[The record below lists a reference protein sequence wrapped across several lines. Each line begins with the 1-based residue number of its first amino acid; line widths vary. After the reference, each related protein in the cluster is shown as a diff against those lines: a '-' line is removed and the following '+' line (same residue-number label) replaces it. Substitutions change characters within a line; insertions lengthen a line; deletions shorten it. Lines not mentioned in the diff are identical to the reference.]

1 MARFNALLQSLV
13 RPPAFQEGL
22 FEAAKGIGM
31 TPMLAEQEKLRK
43 ERMAQMA
50 QMGPVDLARMAEQQA
65 LQTGDPTEILKA
77 RQTKQQ
83 VVQGRTQESLSQLD
97 LERQRAVQEGNIA
110 KAKQIE
116 SVMER
121 VATNAGLDA
130 SNITGRTEAENNA
143 ILEKREQGFSDAY
156 YKVKP
161 ENRERFV
168 KAATEAG
175 FGSLMYELE
184 LDRQKKEDYETE
196 RQEKIDMARAPLPTN
211 TLQERVN
218 AISDESLKADYNQRL
233 KDIKDME
240 PNFDK
245 GETWNPGE
253 KKNAERLLDSLS
265 DDVSGFKQREV
276 LERRSAKRK
285 IESAITQLQ
294 KELTRISPTGNQVDE
309 QMPQARENISGYFG
323 LGIGVST
330 EEIEAEAVRLA
341 TEKIERGI
349 RNQIADYQAQ
359 LESFNSETAVTPS
372 ETTEDDDVIDL

>member
-1 MARFNALLQSLV
+1 MARFSQALLQGLLN
-13 RPPAFQEGL
+13 PTYQQGL
-22 FEAAKGIGM
+22 FEAARGLGQ
-31 TPMLAEQEKLRK
+31 TPGLMAAEKQRQEQMQ
-43 ERMAQMA
+43 RMQG
-50 QMGPVDLARMAEQQA
+50 MGPVDLASMAEQQA

-83 VVQGRTQESLSQLD
+83 VVQGRTQESLNQLD

-110 KAKQIE
+110 KANQIE

-130 SNITGRTEAENNA
+130 SKITGRTEAENNA

-161 ENRERFV
+161 ENREKFV

-175 FGSLMYELE
+175 FGSLMDELE
-184 LDRQKKEDYETE
+184 LDRQKKEDYEAE

-218 AISDESLKADYNQRL
+218 AISDEGLKEDYNQRL
-233 KDIKDME
+233 KDIKAME

-276 LERRSAKRK
+276 LERRSAKRN

-309 QMPQARENISGYFG
+309 QMPQARENVG
-323 LGIGVST
+323 GVFVKN
-330 EEIEAEAVRLA
+330 EVIEAEAVRLA
-341 TEKIERGI
+341 SLKIEQGI

-372 ETTEDDDVIDL
+372 EDTEDDDVIDL

>member
-1 MARFNALLQSLV
+1 MARFNALLQSLA

-22 FEAAKGIGM
+22 FEAAKNIGM
-31 TPMLAEQEKLRK
+31 TPMLSEQEKLRK

-50 QMGPVDLARMAEQQA
+50 QMGPVDLARTAEQQA

-77 RQTKQQ
+77 RQATQQ
-83 VVQGRTQESLSQLD
+83 VVQGRTQESLYQLD

-110 KAKQIE
+110 KANQIE
-116 SVMER
+116 AVMER

-130 SNITGRTEAENNA
+130 SKITGRTEAENNA
-143 ILEKREQGFSDAY
+143 ILEKREKGFSAAY
-156 YKVKP
+156 YQVKP

-175 FGSLMYELE
+175 FGSLMDELE
-184 LDRQKKEDYETE
+184 LDRQKKEDYQLE
-196 RQEKIDMARAPLPTN
+196 RKEKADMARAPLPTS

-218 AISDESLKADYNQRL
+218 AISDEGLRSDYNQRL
-233 KDIKDME
+233 ADIKAME
-240 PNFDK
+240 PNFNE

-253 KKNAERLLDSLS
+253 KKNAEKLLDSLS

-276 LERRSAKRK
+276 LERRAAKRN

-309 QMPQARENISGYFG
+309 QMPQARENVG
-323 LGIGVST
+323 GVFVKN
-330 EEIEAEAVRLA
+330 EVIEAEAVRLA
-341 TEKIERGI
+341 SIKIEQGI

-359 LESFNSETAVTPS
+359 LESFNSETTVTPS

>member
-1 MARFNALLQSLV
+1 MARFSQAFLQGLLQPSY
-13 RPPAFQEGL
+13 QQGL
-22 FEAAKGIGM
+22 FEAARGVGQTPGIM
-31 TPMLAEQEKLRK
+31 AMQERRQEQMQ
-43 ERMAQMA
+43 RMQG
-50 QMGPVDLARMAEQQA
+50 MGPVDLASMAEQQA

-77 RQTKQQ
+77 RQAKQQ
-83 VVQGRTQESLSQLD
+83 VVQGRTQESLNQLD

-110 KAKQIE
+110 KANQIE

-121 VATNAGLDA
+121 VATSAGLDA
-130 SNITGRTEAENNA
+130 SKITGRTEAENNA

-161 ENRERFV
+161 ENREKFV

-175 FGSLMYELE
+175 FGSLMDELE
-184 LDRQKKEDYETE
+184 LDRQKKEDYQLE
-196 RQEKIDMARAPLPTN
+196 RQEKADMARAPLPTS
-211 TLQERVN
+211 TLQERVDV
-218 AISDESLKADYNQRL
+218 ISDEGLREDYNQRL
-233 KDIKDME
+233 EDIKAME

-276 LERRSAKRK
+276 LERRSAKRN

-309 QMPQARENISGYFG
+309 QMPQARKNVG
-323 LGIGVST
+323 GVFVKN
-330 EEIEAEAVRLA
+330 EVIEAEAVRLA
-341 TEKIERGI
+341 SLKIEQGI

-372 ETTEDDDVIDL
+372 EDTEDDDVIDL

>member
-1 MARFNALLQSLV
+1 MAKFSQAFLQGLLNPSYQ
-13 RPPAFQEGL
+13 QGL
-22 FEAAKGIGM
+22 FEAARGLGQ
-31 TPMLAEQEKLRK
+31 TPGLMAAEKQRQEQMK
-43 ERMAQMA
+43 RMQG
-50 QMGPVDLARMAEQQA
+50 MGPVDLASMAEQQA
-65 LQTGDPTEILKA
+65 MQTGDPAEILKA
-77 RQTKQQ
+77 RQTTQQ
-83 VVQGRTQESLSQLD
+83 VVQGRTQESLNQLN

-116 SVMER
+116 TVMER

-130 SNITGRTEAENNA
+130 SKITGRTEAENNA
-143 ILEKREQGFSDAY
+143 ILEKREQSFSDAY

-175 FGSLMYELE
+175 FGSLMDELE
-184 LDRQKKEDYETE
+184 LDRQKKEDYEIE
-196 RQEKIDMARAPLPTN
+196 RQEKIDMARAPLPTS

-218 AISDESLKADYNQRL
+218 AISDEGLRADYNQRL
-233 KDIKDME
+233 KDIKAME

-276 LERRSAKRK
+276 LERRSAKRN

-309 QMPQARENISGYFG
+309 QMPQARENIRGFLG
-323 LGIGVST
+323 TGIGVST

-341 TEKIERGI
+341 TEKIEQGI

-359 LESFNSETAVTPS
+359 LESFNSETTVTPS

>member
-1 MARFNALLQSLV
+1 MPRFSQQFLNQMTQ
-13 RPPAFQEGL
+13 PGL
-22 FEAAKGIGM
+22 FGMGVQKVTEALGERNAR
-31 TPMLAEQEKLRK
+31 LRAE
-43 ERMAQMA
+43 ERGRMMST
-50 QMGPVDLARMAEQQA
+50 MGPVDLARMAEQQA
-65 LQTGDPTEILKA
+65 IKTGDPTEILKA
-77 RQTKQQ
+77 RQTTQQ
-83 VVQGRTQESLSQLD
+83 VVQGRTQESLGQLD
-97 LERQRAVQEGNIA
+97 LERKRAVQEGNIA

-116 SVMER
+116 AVMER
-121 VATNAGLDA
+121 VATTAGLDA
-130 SNITGRTEAENNA
+130 SKITGRTEAENNA

-161 ENRERFV
+161 ENREKFV

-175 FGSLMYELE
+175 FGSLMDELE

-196 RQEKIDMARAPLPTN
+196 RQEKIDMSRAPLPTS

-218 AISDESLKADYNQRL
+218 AISDEGLRADYNQRL
-233 KDIKDME
+233 KDIKAME
-240 PNFDK
+240 PNFNQ

-276 LERRSAKRK
+276 LERRSAKRN

-309 QMPQARENISGYFG
+309 QMPQARENVG
-323 LGIGVST
+323 GVFVKN
-330 EEIEAEAVRLA
+330 EVVEAEAVRLA
-341 TEKIERGI
+341 SLKIEQGI

-359 LESFNSETAVTPS
+359 LESFNSETTATPS

>member
-1 MARFNALLQSLV
+1 MARFSQALLQGLLQ
-13 RPPAFQEGL
+13 PQMQQGL
-22 FEAAKGIGM
+22 FETARNIGM
-31 TPMLAEQEKLRK
+31 TPSLMRAEQQRQEQMQ
-43 ERMAQMA
+43 RMQG
-50 QMGPVDLARMAEQQA
+50 MGPVDLASMAEQQA

-83 VVQGRTQESLSQLD
+83 VVQGRTQESLNQLD

-110 KAKQIE
+110 KANQIE

-130 SNITGRTEAENNA
+130 SKITGRTEAENNA

-175 FGSLMYELE
+175 FGSLMDELE
-184 LDRQKKEDYETE
+184 LDRQKKEDYQLE
-196 RQEKIDMARAPLPTN
+196 RQKKADMARAPLPTS
-211 TLQERVN
+211 TLQERVDV
-218 AISDESLKADYNQRL
+218 ISDEGLREDYNQRL
-233 KDIKDME
+233 KDIKAME

-276 LERRSAKRK
+276 LERRSAKRN

-309 QMPQARENISGYFG
+309 QMPQARENVGGFFPT
-323 LGIGVST
+323 T
-330 EEIEAEAVRLA
+330 EEVEAEAVRLA
-341 TEKIERGI
+341 SLKIEQEI

-359 LESFNSETAVTPS
+359 LESFSSDTTATPS

>member
-1 MARFNALLQSLV
+1 MARFSQAFLQGLLNPSYQ
-13 RPPAFQEGL
+13 QGL
-22 FEAAKGIGM
+22 FEAARGVGQTPGIM
-31 TPMLAEQEKLRK
+31 AMQERRQEQMQ
-43 ERMAQMA
+43 RMQG
-50 QMGPVDLARMAEQQA
+50 MGPVDLASMAEQQA

-77 RQTKQQ
+77 RQAKQQ
-83 VVQGRTQESLSQLD
+83 VVQGRTQESLNQLD

-110 KAKQIE
+110 KANQIE

-121 VATNAGLDA
+121 VATSAGLDA
-130 SNITGRTEAENNA
+130 SKITGRTEAENNA

-161 ENRERFV
+161 ENREKFV

-175 FGSLMYELE
+175 FGSLMDELE
-184 LDRQKKEDYETE
+184 LDRQKKEDYQLE
-196 RQEKIDMARAPLPTN
+196 RQEKADMARAPLPTS
-211 TLQERVN
+211 TLQERVDV
-218 AISDESLKADYNQRL
+218 ISDEGLREDYNQRL
-233 KDIKDME
+233 EDIKAME

-276 LERRSAKRK
+276 LERRSAKRN

-309 QMPQARENISGYFG
+309 QMPQARKNVG
-323 LGIGVST
+323 GVFVKN
-330 EEIEAEAVRLA
+330 EVIEAEAVRLA
-341 TEKIERGI
+341 SLKIEQGI

-372 ETTEDDDVIDL
+372 EDTEDDDVIDL